1 MKIEIFLLIVLVIG
15 KGNGMRVRL
24 KSKQEEEDYRNKLL
38 FMLSLDGKQNIESY
52 IDNKNNTSILID
64 NATIIHNIED
74 NSTHSI
80 NTSNDTNNVNNITKE
95 NQMQNVTEPHLL
107 YPVITNRQTSVI
119 SSIKGNKTLD
129 IPYKK
134 SNVQLAPLT
143 IIPIIS
149 SSDIDIVNEHLSQLN
164 TIQNKIN
171 SIESLNEDEI
181 AKRNT

>member
-38 FMLSLDGKQNIESY
+38 FMLNLDGKQNIESY

-64 NATIIHNIED
+64 NATIINSFVD
-74 NSTHSI
+74 NSTHLN
-80 NTSNDTNNVNNITKE
+80 NTSKDTNNVNNSTKE

-119 SSIKGNKTLD
+119 SSIKGNNISYQKT
-129 IPYKK
+129 
-134 SNVQLAPLT
+134 NVQLAPLT
-143 IIPIIS
+143 IIPILGS
-149 SSDIDIVNEHLSQLN
+149 SEIDILNEHLSQLN
-164 TIQNKIN
+164 TIQNKIS

-181 AKRNT
+181 AKRKT